1 MHFIFGNKC
10 LWKDMKHT
18 FDRRQKFDVE
28 AVFMQELFANFTNNY
43 KEMSSNIKLNMILS
57 GKTEQVFS
65 CKMYSNIFIILYI
78 YI

>member
-10 LWKDMKHT
+10 LWKHEALQW
-18 FDRRQKFDVE
+18 QKFDVE
-28 AVFMQELFANFTNNY
+28 AVFMQELLANFTNNY

-78 YI
+78 YNIL